1 MLIPNIPPR
10 DIAQDKQLFTLLNCQ
25 LKYVWNDSRILGVE
39 KGRQLGFTW
48 VSAVR
53 ILRRIF
59 SSKVPQDHYWIS
71 RDEFTAK
78 MFLQDVLQWIDYI
91 NILQN
96 HGKEFKKS
104 IVDMSGVQTMK
115 ITFDCGSSIF
125 VMSSSV
131 NAIAGKRGHIYI
143 DEAALHKD
151 FQQLFDIAKPA
162 TRWGFTL
169 TFFSTHRSK
178 QNYFFKLIE
187 KIKKGEIPEA
197 EAMSIT
203 LVDALNDGYL
213 NTLNY
218 KNALVGKKQYTSN
231 EQFFEEEKKQASS
244 EEMFLQENMCIPA
257 DADSTQ
263 AVKEDDLSK
272 VMFPQMDLFT
282 QPKAKAKYYCG
293 IDIGRNRD
301 LSVIWI
307 CEDVS
312 TNKQPMLV
320 TRFIETMSQT
330 EFSKQEKKIVEI
342 LQKWRPRHCM
352 IDGTNTGAMLA
363 ENLEKRFGFCESVKI
378 TAVTR
383 PKYISDLVA
392 FIRREPIA
400 FKIPNSN
407 EIWEDFLSVERYINK
422 YGKEDFFIPAHTGRS
437 NSHGDRFMSMTLCLQ
452 AFMSKRSLARYTI
465 ESEEKAKKP
474 APKTPTRRYN
484 ARAKFRY

>member
-1 MLIPNIPPR
+1 MLMPIPTKREISP
-10 DIAQDKQLFTLLNCQ
+10 DKQLFTLLDCQ
-25 LKYVWNDSRILGVE
+25 LKYVWNDAKILGIE

-78 MFLQDVLQWIDYI
+78 MFLQDVLQWINYI
-91 NILQN
+91 NIIEN
-96 HGKEFKKS
+96 HGKEFKQS

-151 FQQLFDIAKPA
+151 FQQLFDIAQPA

-187 KIKKGEIPEA
+187 KIKKGEIPDA
-197 EAMSIT
+197 EVLSIT

-218 KNALVGKKQYTSN
+218 KNALVGKKTYKSN
-231 EQFFEEEKKQASS
+231 QEFFDEVKAQASS
-244 EEMFLQENMCIPA
+244 EEMFLQENMCISA
-257 DADSTQ
+257 DADATQ
-263 AVKEDDLSK
+263 AVKEDDLTK
-272 VMFPQMDLFT
+272 VMFAKMDLFT
-282 QPKAKAKYYCG
+282 PPTKNKRYYAG

-301 LSVIWI
+301 LTVIWI
-307 CEDVS
+307 CEDIS
-312 TNKQPMLV
+312 TNKNPMLV

-330 EFSKQEKKIVEI
+330 EFATQEKRLVKI
-342 LQKWRPRHCM
+342 LQEWRPRHCI
-352 IDGTNTGAMLA
+352 IDGTNVGAMLA
-363 ENLEKRFGFCESVKI
+363 ENLEKRFGFCEMIKM

-383 PKYISDLVA
+383 PKFISDLVA
-392 FIRREPIA
+392 FIRREPVA
-400 FKIPNSN
+400 LKIPNDN
-407 EIWEDFLSVERYINK
+407 EIWQDFLSVERIINK
-422 YGKEDFFIPAHTGRS
+422 YGKQDFYIPAHTGHS
-437 NSHGDRFMSMTLCLQ
+437 NSHGDRFVAMCLCLQ

-465 ESEEKAKKP
+465 ENEEKVRE
-474 APKTPTRRYN
+474 APRMAPRKQDIRSR
-484 ARAKFRY
+484 FRY

>member
-1 MLIPNIPPR
+1 MLIPIVKPKEVAPH
-10 DIAQDKQLFTLLNCQ
+10 KQLFTLLNCQ
-25 LKYVWNDSRILGVE
+25 LKYVWNDSKILGVE

-48 VSAVR
+48 ISAAR
-53 ILRRIF
+53 ILRRILT
-59 SSKVPQDHYWIS
+59 SKVPQDHYWIS

-78 MFLQDVLQWIDYI
+78 MFLNDVIQWIGFL
-91 NILQN
+91 NILKN
-96 HGKEFKKS
+96 HGKEFKQS

-115 ITFDCGSSIF
+115 ITFDCGSNIF

-178 QNYFFKLIE
+178 QNYFYKLIE

-197 EAMSIT
+197 EVLSIT
-203 LVDALNDGYL
+203 LLDALNDGYL

-231 EQFFEEEKKQASS
+231 QEFFDEEKAQASS

-257 DADSTQ
+257 DAEQTQ
-263 AVKEDDLSK
+263 AVREDDLAR

-282 QPKAKAKYYCG
+282 SPSKGKKYYAG

-301 LSVIWI
+301 LTVIWI

-330 EFSKQEKKIVEI
+330 QFSKQEKRMVEV
-342 LQKWRPRHCM
+342 LNLWKPRHCM
-352 IDGTNTGAMLA
+352 VDGTNVGANIA
-363 ENLEKRFGFCESVKI
+363 ENLEKRFGFCEVFKF
-378 TAVTR
+378 TAKTR
-383 PKYISDLVA
+383 PKGISDLCA
-392 FIRREPIA
+392 FIRRDPVA
-400 FKIPNSN
+400 LKIPNNN
-407 EIWEDFLSVERYINK
+407 EVWEDFLSIQRYINK
-422 YGKEDFFIPAHTGRS
+422 YGQEDFFIPAHTGSS
-437 NSHGDRFMSMTLCLQ
+437 NSHGDRFQSMVLCLQ

-465 ESEEKAKKP
+465 DSEEKEKIEP
-474 APKTPTRRYN
+474 RIQPRR
-484 ARAKFRY
+484 RDIKSQFRY

>member
-1 MLIPNIPPR
+1 MLNHDLVKR
-10 DIAQDKQLFTLLNCQ
+10 DITQDKQLFTLLNCQ
-25 LKYVWNDSRILGVE
+25 LKYVWNDAKILGVE

-197 EAMSIT
+197 EVLSIT

-218 KNALVGKKQYTSN
+218 K
-231 EQFFEEEKKQASS
+231 
-244 EEMFLQENMCIPA
+244 
-257 DADSTQ
+257 
-263 AVKEDDLSK
+263 
-272 VMFPQMDLFT
+272 
-282 QPKAKAKYYCG
+282 
-293 IDIGRNRD
+293 
-301 LSVIWI
+301 
-307 CEDVS
+307 
-312 TNKQPMLV
+312 
-320 TRFIETMSQT
+320 
-330 EFSKQEKKIVEI
+330 
-342 LQKWRPRHCM
+342 
-352 IDGTNTGAMLA
+352 
-363 ENLEKRFGFCESVKI
+363 KRI
-378 TAVTR
+378 
-383 PKYISDLVA
+383 
-392 FIRREPIA
+392 
-400 FKIPNSN
+400 
-407 EIWEDFLSVERYINK
+407 
-422 YGKEDFFIPAHTGRS
+422 
-437 NSHGDRFMSMTLCLQ
+437 
-452 AFMSKRSLARYTI
+452 
-465 ESEEKAKKP
+465 
-474 APKTPTRRYN
+474 
-484 ARAKFRY
+484 

>member
-1 MLIPNIPPR
+1 MLIPIPKKR
-10 DIAQDKQLFTLLNCQ
+10 DIALDKQLFTLLDCQ
-25 LKYVWNDSRILGVE
+25 LKYVWNDSKILGVE

-48 VSAVR
+48 ISAVR

-78 MFLQDVLQWIDYI
+78 MFLNDVLQWINYI
-91 NILQN
+91 NIMQN
-96 HGKEFKKS
+96 HGKEFKQS

-197 EAMSIT
+197 EVLSIT
-203 LVDALNDGYL
+203 LIDALNDGYL

-218 KNALVGKKQYTSN
+218 KNALVGKKQYDSN
-231 EQFFEEEKKQASS
+231 EQFFDEEKAQASS

-257 DADSTQ
+257 DAEQTQ
-263 AVKEDDLSK
+263 AVKEDDLARI
-272 VMFPQMDLFT
+272 MAPQMDLFT
-282 QPKAKAKYYCG
+282 SPQPNKKYYAG

-301 LSVIWI
+301 LTVIWI

-312 TNKQPMLV
+312 TSKQPMLV
-320 TRFIETMSQT
+320 TRFIEIMSQT
-330 EFSKQEKKIVEI
+330 EFSTQEKRIVEV
-342 LQKWRPRHCM
+342 LKQWKPRYCM
-352 IDGTNTGAMLA
+352 IDGTNVGANIA
-363 ENLEKRFGFCESVKI
+363 ENLEKRFGFCEMFKF
-378 TAVTR
+378 TAKTR
-383 PKYISDLVA
+383 PKGISDICA
-392 FIRREPIA
+392 FIRRDPVA
-400 FKIPNSN
+400 LKIPNTN
-407 EIWEDFLSVERYINK
+407 EVWEDFLSVQRYINK
-422 YGKEDFFIPAHTGRS
+422 YGQEDFFIPAHTGTS
-437 NSHGDRFMSMTLCLQ
+437 NSHGDRFMAMVLCLQ
-452 AFMSKRSLARYTI
+452 AFMSKRSLARYTVENDGTI
-465 ESEEKAKKP
+465 QKKAEP
-474 APKTPTRRYN
+474 RMARRPDV
-484 ARAKFRY
+484 RSKFRY